1 MSGVSVRAL
10 VEIANLNPEA
20 ELEVYSPEEGCVDL
34 FSDRE
39 LIIPD
44 SISYRCYPCK
54 TRPGW
59 VYFNVWYDNT
69 GD

>member
-1 MSGVSVRAL
+1 MRAL
-10 VEIANLNPEA
+10 VEIAKLNPEA

-39 LIIPD
+39 LVIPD
-44 SISYRCYPCK
+44 NVSYCCYPCK

-59 VYFNVWYDNT
+59 IYFSVWYDNT